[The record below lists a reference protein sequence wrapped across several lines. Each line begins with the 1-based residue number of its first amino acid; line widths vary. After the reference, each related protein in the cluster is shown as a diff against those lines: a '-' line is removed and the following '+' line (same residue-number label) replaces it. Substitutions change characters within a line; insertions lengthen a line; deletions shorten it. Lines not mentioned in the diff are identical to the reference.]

1 MTGTLRNLEECKTSV
16 RLVIRED
23 FTAEDRS
30 GLQNIPSRRPVISL
44 GGRGR
49 PWFSE
54 EEAKHKGENEQ
65 GLFRQQ
71 RLDWPVR
78 KVDSAGLT
86 GVRPEEAWEEHGTP
100 ADS

>member
-1 MTGTLRNLEECKTSV
+1 M
-16 RLVIRED
+16 
-23 FTAEDRS
+23 
-30 GLQNIPSRRPVISL
+30 ISL

-54 EEAKHKGENEQ
+54 EEAKHKGENENEQ

-71 RLDWPVR
+71 RLDWPVP

-86 GVRPEEAWEEHGTP
+86 GVR
-100 ADS
+100 